1 MSLLYSVSAPLSFGE
16 GLGVRLPQ
24 ETISKTENKT
34 VILNT
39 KFEIIPL
46 KLEYF
51 IAKRLITA
59 KDHKSSISAPI
70 IKIAIIAIA
79 LGMIMMIVSI
89 ATGIG
94 LQQKIRQKVSAFNGH
109 IIISGYNDNN
119 SDVSTKPISI
129 QQSFYPN
136 FKNVD
141 GIQHVQA
148 VASKA
153 GIIRTESAFEGIIFK
168 GVGNDY
174 QTENLKEY
182 LTEGRL
188 PNFKSNL
195 NEEVLISQYLCNRLG
210 LKLGDKFVT
219 YFMKENDEG
228 FNLRNF
234 KIVGIYNSGFQEFD
248 ASYVIGDIRH
258 LQRINKWKPDQIGAF
273 EVFVNNFT
281 QIEPIGQQ
289 VYQETSSILDS
300 QTIVEKYYYI
310 FEWLKLFDFNIII
323 ILIVMIAV
331 STINM
336 VVALL
341 VLILERTQMIGILKS
356 LGANNWSIRKV
367 FLYNAAYLIGRGLL
381 WGNVIGIGLL
391 LIQKYFGI
399 IKLNP
404 ESYYVN
410 VAPVDINLFYIFLL
424 NIGTV
429 VICLLV
435 LLIPSFIITKIT
447 PSKSIR
453 FE

>member
-1 MSLLYSVSAPLSFGE
+1 
-16 GLGVRLPQ
+16 
-24 ETISKTENKT
+24 
-34 VILNT
+34 
-39 KFEIIPL
+39 
-46 KLEYF
+46 
-51 IAKRLITA
+51 
-59 KDHKSSISAPI
+59 
-70 IKIAIIAIA
+70 
-79 LGMIMMIVSI
+79 MIMMIVSI

-119 SDVSTKPISI
+119 SDVSTTPISI
-129 QQSFYPN
+129 HQNFYPN

-141 GIQHVQA
+141 GITHVQA

-174 QTENLKEY
+174 QSENLKEY
-182 LTEGRL
+182 LVEGRL
-188 PNFKSNL
+188 PNLKSNL
-195 NEEVLISQYLCNRLG
+195 NEEVFISQYLCNRLG

-219 YFMKENDEG
+219 YFMKENSEG
-228 FNLRNF
+228 YNLRNF

-258 LQRINKWKPDQIGAF
+258 VQRINKWKPDQIGSF
-273 EVFVNNFT
+273 EVFVDDFT
-281 QIEPIGQQ
+281 QIESKGQQ
-289 VYQETSSILDS
+289 VYQETSSTLDS
-300 QTIVEKYYYI
+300 QTIVEKFYYI
-310 FEWLKLFDFNIII
+310 FEWLKLFDFNIIV

-336 VVALL
+336 IVALL

-367 FLYNAAYLIGRGLL
+367 FLYNAFYLIARGLF
-381 WGNVIGIGLL
+381 WGNLIGIGLL
-391 LIQKYFGI
+391 LLQKQFEI

-410 VAPVDINLFYIFLL
+410 VAPVDINLPYILAL

-429 VICLLV
+429 LICLLV
-435 LLIPSFIITKIT
+435 LLIPSYIITKIS